1 MAKPPLQFMKN
12 KNTLSVTL
20 ATYNEE
26 ERIVRCLEAIK
37 DIAMEI
43 IVVDGQSQDKTVSL
57 VKKFKNARVISTTN
71 KPMFH
76 INKQMGIDACKG
88 DWILQLD
95 ADEIVT
101 PELKNEIISY
111 LKKDIKEVKENAFW
125 IPRKN
130 YFLGTFLKKGGQYPD
145 PTIRFYKNGKAHL
158 PCKDVHEQ
166 AKVDGELGWLKNDL
180 AHYADTSFSLYLL
193 RANRYT
199 TLLAKELQ
207 EKKQEIGI
215 LPFIDFYIFKPI
227 FWFLKTFFRHRGY
240 VDGFP
245 GFVFSFFSA
254 MRFPIAYTKYYEL
267 QKTKRNINLK
277 EDWDKK

>member
-1 MAKPPLQFMKN
+1 MKDIIV
-12 KNTLSVTL
+12 LSVTL
-20 ATYNEE
+20 AVYNESKN
-26 ERIVRCLEAIK
+26 VTQCLSAIK
-37 DIAMEI
+37 DIADEI
-43 IVVDGQSQDKTVSL
+43 IVVDGQSQDNTVEL
-57 VKKFKNARVISTTN
+57 VKKFKQARVISTTN

-76 INKQMGIDACKG
+76 INKQMGIDACQG

-101 PELKNEIISY
+101 PELKKEIISIIN
-111 LKKDIKEVKENAFW
+111 KHPSEIKENGFW

-166 AKVDGELGWLKNDL
+166 AKIDGQVGWLKNDL
-180 AHYADTSFSLYLL
+180 EHYADTSFSLYLL

-199 TLLAKELQ
+199 TLLADEL
-207 EKKQEIGI
+207 KSKNTPINFTSF
-215 LPFIDFYIFKPI
+215 LKFYIGKPLW
-227 FWFLKTFFRHRGY
+227 WFLKTFLRHRGY

-254 MRFPIAYTKYYEL
+254 LRFPIAYTKYYEL
-267 QKTKRNINLK
+267 TKTNRNINLSQ
-277 EDWDKK
+277 DWDKK

>member
-1 MAKPPLQFMKN
+1 MKQAIL
-12 KNTLSVTL
+12 LSVTL
-20 ATYNEE
+20 ATYNESKN
-26 ERIVRCLEAIK
+26 IVRCLNAIK
-37 DIAMEI
+37 DIADEI
-43 IVVDGQSQDKTVSL
+43 IVVDGQSQDNTVEL
-57 VKKFKNARVISTTN
+57 IKKFKKAKVISTTN

-88 DWILQLD
+88 NWILQLD

-101 PELKNEIISY
+101 KQLKEEILSII
-111 LKKDIKEVKENAFW
+111 KKDPNSISENAYW

-166 AKVDGELGWLKNDL
+166 VKVDGKIGWLKNDL
-180 AHYADTSFSLYLL
+180 EHYADTSFSLYLL

-199 TLLAKELQ
+199 TLLANEL
-207 EKKQEIGI
+207 KSKNIPI
-215 LPFIDFYIFKPI
+215 CFKSLVNYYFCKPI
-227 FWFLKTFFRHRGY
+227 WWFLKTFLRHRGY

-245 GFVFSFFSA
+245 GFVFSFYSA
-254 MRFPIAYTKYYEL
+254 LRFPIAYTKYYEL
-267 QKTKRNINLK
+267 VKSNRDINLSQ
-277 EDWDKK
+277 DWDKK

>member
-1 MAKPPLQFMKN
+1 MKN
-12 KNTLSVTL
+12 QPLLSVTL
-20 ATYNEE
+20 ATYNESKN
-26 ERIVRCLEAIK
+26 ITRCLNAIA
-37 DIAMEI
+37 DIADEI
-43 IVVDGQSQDKTVSL
+43 IVVDGQSQDDTVSL
-57 VKKFKNARVISTTN
+57 VKKFKQARVISTTN

-76 INKQMGIDACKG
+76 INKQMGISACKG
-88 DWILQLD
+88 NWILQLD

-101 PELKNEIISY
+101 PELKKEIISIA
-111 LKKDIKEVKENAFW
+111 KKDPKSIPENAFW

-166 AKVDGELGWLKNDL
+166 AQAEGMVGWLKNDL
-180 AHYADTSFSLYLL
+180 EHYADTSFSLYLL

-199 TLLAKELQ
+199 TLLANELKEKHL
-207 EKKQEIGI
+207 KIN
-215 LPFIDFYIFKPI
+215 LSNFLNFYLFKPLW
-227 FWFLKTFFRHRGY
+227 WFLKTFFRHRGY

-254 MRFPIAYTKYYEL
+254 LRFPIAYTKYYEL
-267 QKTKRNINLK
+267 KKTNRDINLSQ
-277 EDWDKK
+277 DWDKK

>member
-1 MAKPPLQFMKN
+1 MKQ
-12 KNTLSVTL
+12 TLSVTL
-20 ATYNEE
+20 ATYNESDK
-26 ERIVRCLEAIK
+26 ITKCLKAIE
-37 DIAMEI
+37 DIADEI
-43 IVVDGQSQDKTVSL
+43 IVVDGQSQDNTIEL

-76 INKQMGIDACKG
+76 LNKQKGIDACKS

-101 PELKNEIISY
+101 PELKKEILSILS
-111 LKKDIKEVKENAFW
+111 KKPEDIPENGFW

-145 PTIRFYKNGKAHL
+145 PTIRFYRKGKARL

-166 AKVDGELGWLKNDL
+166 AEVEGQVGWLENDL
-180 AHYADTSFSLYLL
+180 EHYADTSFSLYFL

-199 TLLAKELQ
+199 TLLANELKD
-207 EKKQEIGI
+207 KKTPIN
-215 LPFIDFYIFKPI
+215 FYNFLEFYLFKPVV
-227 FWFLKTFFRHRGY
+227 WFLKTFFRHRGY

-254 MRFPIAYTKYYEL
+254 LRFPIAYTKYYEL
-267 QKTKRNINLK
+267 KKTKRNINLSQ
-277 EDWDKK
+277 DWDKK

>member
-1 MAKPPLQFMKN
+1 MTKIN
-12 KNTLSVTL
+12 LSVTL
-20 ATYNEE
+20 ATYNESKN
-26 ERIVRCLEAIK
+26 ITRCLKAIA
-37 DIAMEI
+37 DIADEI
-43 IVVDGQSQDKTVSL
+43 IVVDGQSQDNTVEL
-57 VKKFKNARVISTTN
+57 VKKFKQAQVISTTN

-76 INKQMGIDACKG
+76 LNKQMGINACKG
-88 DWILQLD
+88 IWILQLD

-101 PELKNEIISY
+101 PKLKNEIGLII
-111 LKKDIKEVKENAFW
+111 KKDINNVSENAFW

-166 AKVDGELGWLKNDL
+166 AQVEGPVGWLKNDL
-180 AHYADTSFSLYLL
+180 EHYADTSFSLYLL

-199 TLLAKELQ
+199 TLLANELKEKHTKINLTN
-207 EKKQEIGI
+207 
-215 LPFIDFYIFKPI
+215 FINFYFCKPVW
-227 FWFLKTFFRHRGY
+227 WFLKTFFRHRGY

-254 MRFPIAYTKYYEL
+254 LRFPIAYTKYYEL
-267 QKTKRNINLK
+267 TKTNRDINLAQ
-277 EDWDKK
+277 DWDKK

>member
-1 MAKPPLQFMKN
+1 MKN
-12 KNTLSVTL
+12 KSTLSVTL
-20 ATYNEE
+20 ATYNESKN
-26 ERIVRCLEAIK
+26 IVHCLEVIK
-37 DIAMEI
+37 DIADEI
-43 IVVDGQSQDKTVSL
+43 IVVDGQSQDDTITL
-57 VKKFKNARVISTTN
+57 VKKFKNAKVISTTN

-76 INKQMGIDACKG
+76 LNKQMGIEACKG

-101 PELKNEIISY
+101 PQ
-111 LKKDIKEVKENAFW
+111 LKKEILSFLEKNINEVKENAFW

-130 YFLGTFLKKGGQYPD
+130 YFLGSFLKKGGQYPD

-166 AKVDGELGWLKNDL
+166 AEVIGEIGWLKNDL
-180 AHYADTSFSLYLL
+180 EHYADTSFSLYLL

-199 TLLAKELQ
+199 TLLADELKSQ
-207 EKKQEIGI
+207 KVSINFGSFVKYY
-215 LPFIDFYIFKPI
+215 FYKPNW
-227 FWFLKTFFRHRGY
+227 WFLKTFLRHRGY

-254 MRFPIAYTKYYEL
+254 LRFPIAYTKYYEL
-267 QKTKRNINLK
+267 IKTNRNINLSQ
-277 EDWDKK
+277 DWDKK

>member
-1 MAKPPLQFMKN
+1 MTKQS
-12 KNTLSVTL
+12 TLSVTL
-20 ATYNEE
+20 AVYNESKN
-26 ERIVRCLEAIK
+26 ITRCLKAIE
-37 DIAMEI
+37 DIADEI
-43 IVVDGQSQDKTVSL
+43 VIVDGQSQDDTVAL
-57 VKKFKNARVISTTN
+57 VKKFKKARVISTTN

-76 INKQMGIDACKG
+76 TNKQMGIAACKS

-101 PELKNEIISY
+101 PELKKEIQGFLQKDLNSINE
-111 LKKDIKEVKENAFW
+111 NGFW

-166 AKVDGELGWLKNDL
+166 AEVEGKIGWLKNDL
-180 AHYADTSFSLYLL
+180 EHYADTSFSLYLL

-199 TLLAKELQ
+199 TLLADELKS
-207 EKKQEIGI
+207 KKV
-215 LPFIDFYIFKPI
+215 PVNFSSFIKYYIFLPQW
-227 FWFLKTFFRHRGY
+227 WFLKTFFRHRGY

-245 GFVFSFFSA
+245 GFVFSFYSGL
-254 MRFPIAYTKYYEL
+254 RFAIAYTKYYEL
-267 QKTKRNINLK
+267 VKTNRNINLSQ
-277 EDWDKK
+277 DWDKK